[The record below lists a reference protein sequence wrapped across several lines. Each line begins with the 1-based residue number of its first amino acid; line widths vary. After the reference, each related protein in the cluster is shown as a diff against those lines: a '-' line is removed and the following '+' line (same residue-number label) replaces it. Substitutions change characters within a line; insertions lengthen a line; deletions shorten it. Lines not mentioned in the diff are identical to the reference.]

1 MTEIGA
7 TGVDPLA
14 GFTVGV
20 TAARRADEL
29 AALLV
34 RRGAAVQHAPAIRI
48 VPLLDDAQLRA
59 ATGELLEQPLDI
71 VVVTTAIG
79 FRGWIEAADGWGL
92 GEDLVKHVGTAQ
104 VLARGP
110 KARGAVRAAG
120 LVEEWAPASESN
132 AELLAY
138 LLDRGVNGKRIAVQ
152 LHGEPLPDFVNSLRA
167 AGAEVI
173 EASVYRWTGPAD
185 PNPLDR
191 LVDAVITRQVDAVA
205 FTSAPAVASTLARAK
220 QLGKREMLVSAL
232 RNDVLVACVGSICA
246 GPFAPYA
253 VPCVQPDRARIGA
266 LVRTLSV
273 ELPAR
278 AQVIR
283 FASKEVQIRGQAV
296 VVDGELRSIAPA
308 PMAML
313 RALTEQPGHVVSR
326 PQLMAALQRDSTP
339 VQEHAVETAIGRL
352 RTALGDSRLVQ
363 TVVKRG
369 YRMALEH

>member
-1 MTEIGA
+1 VIE
-7 TGVDPLA
+7 VDPLA

-20 TAARRADEL
+20 TAARRADEF

-48 VPLLDDAQLRA
+48 VPPLDDAQLRE
-59 ATGELLEQPLDI
+59 ATGELLDQPLDI

-92 GEDLVKHVGTAQ
+92 GDDLVKHLGTAQ

-110 KARGAVRAAG
+110 KVRGAVRAAG

-138 LLDRGVNGKRIAVQ
+138 LLDRGVADKRIAVR
-152 LHGEPLPDFVNSLRA
+152 LHGEPLPDFVNSLRE
-167 AGAEVI
+167 AGAEVV
-173 EASVYRWTGPAD
+173 EVSVYRWTGPAD
-185 PNPLDR
+185 PYPLDR
-191 LVDAVITRQVDAVA
+191 LIDAVITRQVDALA

-220 QLGKREMLVSAL
+220 LLGKREMLVSAL
-232 RNDVLVACVGSICA
+232 RNDVLVACVGSICP
-246 GPFAPYA
+246 GPFTPYA

-278 AQVIR
+278 AQWIR
-283 FASKEVQIRGQAV
+283 VAAKEVQVRGQAV
-296 VVDGELRSIAPA
+296 VIDGELRPIAPA
-308 PMAML
+308 PMAVL
-313 RALTEQPGHVVSR
+313 RALADQSGHVVSR
-326 PQLMAALQRDSTP
+326 QRLIAALQRDSTP
-339 VQEHAVETAIGRL
+339 V
-352 RTALGDSRLVQ
+352 
-363 TVVKRG
+363 
-369 YRMALEH
+369 